1 MWSAGADVDGKVGLG
16 ANLVEEVHEFVRS
29 EGIRLDYAAPV
40 GIECYRSLRTDAFAP
55 VVFVCEAP
63 AGPAHVRHFYRFE
76 RSDDI
81 IANPARVRNFGV
93 RADPDSFVNTVAE
106 VLCKLAEEIA
116 VNLRTGLGNV
126 NKQCNFLCSRHRRSH
141 SHSEQGQAGK
151 K

>member
-1 MWSAGADVDGKVGLG
+1 MNSVVPKVFGSMTPPQLGLS
-16 ANLVEEVHEFVRS
+16 VTVRC
-29 EGIRLDYAAPV
+29 GPTP
-40 GIECYRSLRTDAFAP
+40 LRQWYSS
-55 VVFVCEAP
+55 EAP

>member
-1 MWSAGADVDGKVGLG
+1 MSSVVPKVFGSMTPPQL
-16 ANLVEEVHEFVRS
+16 
-29 EGIRLDYAAPV
+29 

-93 RADPDSFVNTVAE
+93 RADPDSFVNTFRGARQ
-106 VLCKLAEEIA
+106 I
-116 VNLRTGLGNV
+116 G
-126 NKQCNFLCSRHRRSH
+126 RRDCAQS
-141 SHSEQGQAGK
+141 SDRAWKRQ
-151 K
+151 